1 MTLSLGGVFA
11 LFCFGIYVI
20 YLYQAFRVRELA
32 LQHARR
38 ACEEANIQL
47 LDQSVSI
54 RKLSLSKDNQGR
66 WRVWRQYRFEY
77 TSDGAARQKGHVIML
92 GMRPQALVMADQP
105 TIH

>member
-1 MTLSLGGVFA
+1 M
-11 LFCFGIYVI
+11 FCLGIYVI

-32 LQHARR
+32 LQYTRR
-38 ACEEANIQL
+38 ACDEAQIQL

-54 RKLSLSKDNQGR
+54 RKLSLSKDAQGR

-77 TSDGAARQKGHVIML
+77 TTDGAARQRGHVIML
-92 GMRPQALVMADQP
+92 GMLPQALVMADHP